1 MSNMFAVRKI
11 NYQGSMMV
19 NICDHELVGTKVSEG
34 KLEVKITKDYFG
46 QQLVGEEEVADLLS
60 SCSTANLVG
69 KKIVEK
75 AVTMKLASKLSVR
88 TISDVPILMIF
99 KFQQG
104 S

>member
-1 MSNMFAVRKI
+1 MSDMFAVRKI

-46 QQLVGEEEVADLLS
+46 QQIVGEDEVADLLS

-99 KFQQG
+99 KFQQ
-104 S
+104 SS

>member
-1 MSNMFAVRKI
+1 MSDMFAVRKI

-19 NICDHELVGTKVSEG
+19 NICDHELVGMKVSEG
-34 KLEVKITKDYFG
+34 KLEVKITKNYFG
-46 QQLVGEEEVADLLS
+46 QQIVGEDEVADLLS

-88 TISDVPILMIF
+88 TISDVPFLMIF
-99 KFQQG
+99 KLQQG

>member
-1 MSNMFAVRKI
+1 MSDMFAVRKI

-46 QQLVGEEEVADLLS
+46 QQIVEEEEVADLLS

-88 TISDVPILMIF
+88 TISDVPFLMIF

>member
-46 QQLVGEEEVADLLS
+46 QQIVGEEEVADLLS